1 MDIERVYPPAEARRD
16 RRLGAMRALGWPMAL
31 ASYFCLAIDLFT
43 TRQGWSLV
51 VAWSIWLVW
60 STLVSPPLVERNRI
74 SFFVKLLTKCCVLL
88 LLLIDVLLAPGW
100 AGVVVPLVCFGGLVG
115 SALLFFT
122 DARRQRQNMLPLLLL
137 IAASFLCAFFGLV
150 SGRIAPAWPLGLMGA
165 AALAELAGCAAL
177 LGPEFLREIKKR
189 FDPNA

>member
-1 MDIERVYPPAEARRD
+1 MRFPDEFRRAPGSEFPGEGARRY
-16 RRLGAMRALGWPMAL
+16 AV
-31 ASYFCLAIDLFT
+31 
-43 TRQGWSLV
+43 RQG
-51 VAWSIWLVW
+51 
-60 STLVSPPLVERNRI
+60 
-74 SFFVKLLTKCCVLL
+74 C
-88 LLLIDVLLAPGW
+88 PGW

-122 DARRQRQNMLPLLLL
+122 DARQQRQNMLPLLLL

-177 LGPEFLREIKKR
+177 LGPEFLREIKQR
-189 FDPNA
+189 IDPNV